1 MKIIKFVDA
10 ANLINHRLNVILDTN
25 ELYLSLVDGNEA
37 GSWVTVARL
46 THRADVDDSLRSRLE
61 FKMVIEFR
69 WIVEIRVRQKD
80 PSKMSVPDET
90 ETVHS
95 LEVVGELADV
105 GVDIIRED
113 ILIDRTPG

>member
-1 MKIIKFVDA
+1 MKIIKFIDA
-10 ANLINHRLNVILDTN
+10 ANLINHCLNVILETN
-25 ELYLSLVDGNEA
+25 ELYLSLIDRNEA
-37 GSWVTVARL
+37 RPWVTVARL
-46 THRADVDDSLRSRLE
+46 THRADVDDRLCSCFE

-69 WIVEIRVRQKD
+69 WIVEIRVGQKD

-95 LEVVGELADV
+95 LEVVCELADV

-113 ILIDRTPG
+113 ILIDGPPG